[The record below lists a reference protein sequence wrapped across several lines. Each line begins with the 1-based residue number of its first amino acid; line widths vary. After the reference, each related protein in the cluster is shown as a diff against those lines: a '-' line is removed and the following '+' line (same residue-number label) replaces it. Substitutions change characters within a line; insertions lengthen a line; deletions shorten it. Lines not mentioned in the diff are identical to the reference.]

1 MLEQKIEALGGYFDG
16 MFRLPEGYNGVRICI
31 PENWIVYEEKN
42 DEFTITPTVV
52 NDNNTRKM
60 MLIGSPKA
68 KIIDIMNFAYKIIV
82 SNLENEKKKQLF
94 QVRLKELANIFDN
107 NELSKLETLVFSF
120 GKVNESKPNKNNKK
134 GKKET
139 AISVPIETN
148 NQIEDPI
155 KKAPVNNSDKLSEKI
170 AEIKKLSQEK

>member
-1 MLEQKIEALGGYFDG
+1 M
-16 MFRLPEGYNGVRICI
+16 V
-31 PENWIVYEEKN
+31 
-42 DEFTITPTVV
+42 
-52 NDNNTRKM
+52 
-60 MLIGSPKA
+60 
-68 KIIDIMNFAYKIIV
+68 
-82 SNLENEKKKQLF
+82 
-94 QVRLKELANIFDN
+94 
-107 NELSKLETLVFSF
+107 
-120 GKVNESKPNKNNKK
+120 KNNKK